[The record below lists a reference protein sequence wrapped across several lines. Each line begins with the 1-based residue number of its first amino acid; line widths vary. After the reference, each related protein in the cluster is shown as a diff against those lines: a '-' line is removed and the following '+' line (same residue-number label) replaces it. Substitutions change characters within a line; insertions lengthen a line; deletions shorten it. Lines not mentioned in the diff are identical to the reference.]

1 MFSRNK
7 RQQQPAPIKA
17 PIRPVPKDPVTNGA
31 SIDGSESHA
40 HLSSVD
46 ALKPL
51 SKSGERPRSNLDQF
65 SFAPSTAS
73 SSRREGSFLASDLKV
88 EGNVTSKG
96 TLELDGQIVGDVDV
110 AAFELGANGVV
121 DGTIRAKKV
130 EISGTVNGSIVANDV
145 ALMSTARV
153 NGDIEHAALSIESG
167 AELNGAVRR
176 SDNPLG
182 EDTADLNANDVS
194 IDEAPSAAIELGGDA
209 MLVSSDDDPKNA
221 TQTAEPLT
229 AKADDSVSAK
239 KPASNKGRASAKK
252 G

>member
-17 PIRPVPKDPVTNGA
+17 PIRPAPKDPVTDAGSIGGA
-31 SIDGSESHA
+31 EA
-40 HLSSVD
+40 RAPLSSVD

-51 SKSGERPRSNLDQF
+51 SKSGERPRTNLDQF

-96 TLELDGQIVGDVDV
+96 TLALDGQIVGDVDV
-110 AAFELGANGVV
+110 AAFELGASGVV

-182 EDTADLNANDVS
+182 EDTPDLDATDVS
-194 IDEAPSAAIELGGDA
+194 VDGAPSAAIELGGDA

-252 G
+252 D

>member
-17 PIRPVPKDPVTNGA
+17 PIRPMPKDPVTTAGA
-31 SIDGSESHA
+31 IDGSETRA
-40 HLSSVD
+40 PLSSVD

-51 SKSGERPRSNLDQF
+51 SQAGERPRSNLDQF
-65 SFAPSTAS
+65 SFGPTTTS

-96 TLELDGQIVGDVDV
+96 TLALDGHIIGDVDV
-110 AAFELGANGVV
+110 AAFDLGSAGVV
-121 DGTIRAKKV
+121 DGAIRAKKV

-182 EDTADLNANDVS
+182 EAAADLEANDVPV
-194 IDEAPSAAIELGGDA
+194 DKAPSAAIELGGDA
-209 MLVSSDDDPKNA
+209 MLVSSDEDSSA
-221 TQTAEPLT
+221 ETQSTKPLT
-229 AKADDSVSAK
+229 AKADDAGSAK
-239 KPASNKGRASAKK
+239 KPASSKGKASAKK
-252 G
+252 D